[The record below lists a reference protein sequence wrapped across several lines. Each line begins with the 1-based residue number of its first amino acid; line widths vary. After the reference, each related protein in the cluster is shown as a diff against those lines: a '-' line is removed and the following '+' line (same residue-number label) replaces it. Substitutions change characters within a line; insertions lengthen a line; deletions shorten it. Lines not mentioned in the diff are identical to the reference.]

1 MMKSETKPKKKQKK
15 QTRGRLSVE
24 ETANRTSLQAPAS
37 VGGAEKKAVSASAVG
52 VSRWRRFVWMLP
64 VLLGFLLYS
73 GIYGN
78 QLVHWD
84 DVSMIEWAQND
95 PLSLS
100 YVWEVMT
107 KIGRTY
113 QPLRDISYSIDVR
126 LFGTDLWGYFLHNVL
141 LYCLNIWLV
150 YAIVRRLF
158 QRFGSTQNALR
169 QGPLENSSR
178 DPLSPEGGVF
188 APRLVA
194 ALTACLFAAHPLHVE
209 SVAWLAA
216 RKEVLCG
223 LFFFLSFWFFLRI
236 DAWTGSKRYLGLGAS
251 FVSYLLAS
259 LSKPTAASL
268 PLVIL
273 ATDLILVRPS
283 LEQWKKRIWIHI
295 PFWVPAVGAALYF
308 SFIAGT
314 TKTILA
320 DLPLLQRLIDVN
332 VVLSHYLKTLVA
344 PVGLSARYAFDWSI
358 PVTDPS
364 VLIGAV
370 FQLILA
376 ACFVLFLRR
385 NRLVAFWIAWF
396 YINFLPTS
404 GIIPISIQAAD
415 RYIFIS
421 SLAFCCVVTMA
432 ALKVSDKAFARSKAV
447 GRNVGPAFLVCVI
460 AIFSVLSVRQSGI
473 WRDDMTLWTHTA
485 AVSPSDLSYYS
496 LGEAYRRRN
505 DLEQAKHYYQTSLN
519 ANPRF
524 LQALNGLGNIMLLEK
539 DIRKAE
545 SLYLKALEVDP
556 EYRHAHRHLAIVY
569 ITLRDFDRA
578 LVHAEQAFRAYEHD
592 SVLLDMLCLLYLRKG
607 DSYKLR
613 EMATRLNAYESDRV
627 NALIYLFRAYQGI
640 GDTQGAMKFRS
651 EAYELDPEKA
661 RKTERITAA
670 AMKGYR

>member
-1 MMKSETKPKKKQKK
+1 
-15 QTRGRLSVE
+15 V
-24 ETANRTSLQAPAS
+24 PATT
-37 VGGAEKKAVSASAVG
+37 VGSG
-52 VSRWRRFVWMLP
+52 RWRRLVWILP

-73 GIYGN
+73 GIYDN

-84 DVSMIEWAQND
+84 DVSMIEWARND
-95 PLSLS
+95 PFSLH
-100 YVWEVMT
+100 YVREVMT

-126 LFGTDLWGYFLHNVL
+126 LFGTDLSGYFLHNVL

-158 QRFGSTQNALR
+158 QRFNSTQNEP
-169 QGPLENSSR
+169 QQYPIEKSS
-178 DPLSPEGGVF
+178 SESSSGGGGVF
-188 APRLVA
+188 APWFVA
-194 ALTACLFAAHPLHVE
+194 MLTAGLFAAHPLHVE
-209 SVAWLAA
+209 AVAWLAA

-223 LFFFLSFWFFLRI
+223 LFFFLSFWFFLQI
-236 DAWTGSKRYLGLGAS
+236 DVWKGPKRYVGLGAG
-251 FVSYLLAS
+251 FISYLLAT

-273 ATDLILVRPS
+273 ATDLILTRPS
-283 LEQWKKRIWIHI
+283 LKQWKKRIWLHI
-295 PFWVPAVGAALYF
+295 PFWIPAVGAAFYF
-308 SFIAGT
+308 SLVAGT

-344 PVGLSARYAFDWSI
+344 PVQLSARYAFDWSI
-358 PVTDPS
+358 SPTDPA
-364 VLIGAV
+364 VVIGAV

-376 ACFVLFLRR
+376 TCFILFLRR

-421 SLAFCCVVTMA
+421 SLAFCCLITMA
-432 ALKVSDKAFARSKAV
+432 VLKVSEKALSRSKTAARTV
-447 GRNVGPAFLVCVI
+447 GLALLMCLI
-460 AIFSVLSVRQSGI
+460 AIYSVLTIRQSRV
-473 WRDDMTLWTHTA
+473 WHDDMTLWTHTA
-485 AVSPSDLSYYS
+485 EVSPSDLSYYS
-496 LGEAYRRRN
+496 LGEAYRRRK
-505 DLEQAKHYYQTSLN
+505 DLEKAKYYYQMSLS

-524 LQALNGLGNIMLLEK
+524 LQALNGLGNIMLLDK
-539 DIRKAE
+539 DIREAE

-569 ITLRDFDRA
+569 TTLRDLDRA
-578 LVHAEQAFRAYEHD
+578 LFHAEQAFRAYQHD
-592 SVLLDMLCLLYLRKG
+592 KVLLDLLCLLYLRQG

-627 NALIYLFRAYQGI
+627 NALIYLFRAYQGM
-640 GDTQGAMKFRS
+640 GDMERAMKFRS

-670 AMKGYR
+670 SIKGYR